1 MARMLGDIVLRNARL
16 HRDHPAIVFEG
27 RTLSHGDFAERAL
40 RLVDALA
47 RAGVGRGDRVAVIAQ
62 NCPEYLECYAA
73 GELGG
78 WTTVTVNYRLAAPEV
93 GYILGDSKP
102 KAVVVEEGLRHLLDS
117 DAGRAIETVV
127 SIGGTE
133 NGYEELVR
141 SGEPRVPAV
150 RARLE
155 DVAYLIY
162 TSGTTGRP
170 KGVMLTHRGQLHAAE
185 ISALEGFIAPSD
197 RLGLCMP
204 LYHIGGRIQT
214 AAHQLV
220 GCTIVM
226 HRAFRPAEF
235 RRSLIEHRVTT
246 TLLAPTMLGDML
258 DAGGFDRASL
268 PDLKT
273 INYSAAPMPEQLL
286 RRGLAAFGPI
296 FVQLYGMTETGAPG
310 CVLHAHQHVL
320 EGPDAIVRRLRSAGQ
335 PMIGCD
341 VRVVRDDGSDA
352 AIGEPG
358 EVVIGSDTLMAGY
371 WNNHVATAIT
381 LRDGYVHTGD
391 IGERDEDGFIFIVD
405 RLKEMIVSGGENI
418 YSREVENALMSH
430 PAVLEAAVVGGPDP
444 RWGETVVAFIV
455 KRPDATV
462 LAEEIVEHCR
472 ATIAPYKRPREV
484 RFIDALPKLPNGK
497 VEKFKLRAPLWA
509 GRDRAV

>member
-1 MARMLGDIVLRNARL
+1 MLGEIALRNARL
-16 HRDHPAIVFEG
+16 HGDAPAIVFEG
-27 RTLSHGDFAERAL
+27 RTLSHRAFAERAL
-40 RLVDALA
+40 RLVDAFA
-47 RAGVGRGDRVAVIAQ
+47 RAGIGRGDRVAIVAQ

-93 GYILGDSKP
+93 AYILGDSKP
-102 KAVVVEEGLRHLLDS
+102 KAVVVEEGFRHLLTPEALS
-117 DAGRAIETVV
+117 GIATVV

-133 NGYEELVR
+133 GGYEAFVR
-141 SGEPRVPAV
+141 SGESRPPAATV
-150 RARLE
+150 APE

-170 KGVMLTHRGQLHAAE
+170 KGVMLTHRGQLSATR
-185 ISALEGFIAPSD
+185 ISALEAAIRPTD

-204 LYHIGGRIQT
+204 LYHIGGRIQS
-214 AAHQLV
+214 AAHQLI
-220 GCTIVM
+220 GCTIVL
-226 HRAFRPAEF
+226 HRAFRPPEF
-235 RRSLIEHRVTT
+235 LASLRENRVTT
-246 TLLAPTMLGDML
+246 TLLAPTMLADML

-268 PDLKT
+268 PQIHT

-286 RRGLAAFGPI
+286 RRGIAAFGPI

-310 CVLHAHQHVL
+310 TVLHAYQHVL
-320 EGPDAIVRRLRSAGQ
+320 DGPEALVRRLRSAGQ

-352 AIGEPG
+352 APGEPG
-358 EVVIGSDTLMAGY
+358 EIVIGSDTVMAGY
-371 WNNHVATAIT
+371 WNNHVATAAT
-381 LRDGYVHTGD
+381 LRGGYVHTGD
-391 IGERDEDGFIFIVD
+391 IGERDADGFIYVVD
-405 RLKEMIVSGGENI
+405 RLKDMIVSGGENI

-444 RWGETVVAFIV
+444 RWGETVVAFVV
-455 KRPDATV
+455 KRAGATV
-462 LAEEIVEHCR
+462 LVEEIVEHCR
-472 ATIAPYKRPREV
+472 VTIAPYKRPRDV
-484 RFIDALPKLPNGK
+484 RFVDALPKLPNGK

-509 GRDRAV
+509 GRERAV